1 MANAVFYNTSKR
13 QNSTLVPSGAGVTL
27 DVLLKDD
34 TSFLNPVLRLSY
46 AGIPAFSMCQFGGRY
61 YFIDDIVSV
70 HNNLWDVYCRVD
82 VLATWKSA
90 ILATTAF
97 VLYDE
102 TANTDIV
109 DGRLPIQTDETV
121 SVNNITYFS
130 PYYSATGCYLLTAV
144 NRDGCFTYTMSE
156 GELTQFLNGLINF
169 INGHITGATVEDAV
183 TEVGKMLIGSGN
195 VMDNIKGLCWVPFN
209 SSDLG
214 SVSRI
219 LAVGLYDNNDTC
231 TYVTGLANISWTQRI
246 NIPWQTTGWRRTQP
260 YTQVYVY
267 IPYIGTVMIPA
278 GNITQES
285 ALDVRFSINKRNG
298 AMGVDIYGAASGER
312 VYTGSGSTAVSI
324 PIGASAL
331 NAGALV
337 TGGIAVAAN
346 LLTGNVLGAAAN
358 AFNSVQSNP
367 QSAGGIAGGAG
378 SGLTQ
383 DLICF
388 TVFHN
393 VSDTPAN
400 MELGTPTFK
409 TKSLGT
415 LSGYVQCDNASVA
428 GAMTQQERNEINTLL
443 NGGIYIE

>member
-1 MANAVFYNTSKR
+1 MANAVFYTTSKR

-34 TSFLNPVLRLSY
+34 TSLLNPVLRFSY
-46 AGIPAFSMCQFGGRY
+46 SGAPTFSMCQFAGRY
-61 YFIDDIVSV
+61 YFIDDVVSV
-70 HNNLWDVYCRVD
+70 HNNLWDIYCRVD
-82 VLATWKSA
+82 TLATWKSA
-90 ILATTAF
+90 ILTTTAF

-109 DGRLPIQTDETV
+109 DGRLPIQTDESV

-144 NRDGCFTYTMSE
+144 NRDGCFTYVMSE
-156 GELTQFLNGLINF
+156 AQLTQFMAGLINW
-169 INGHITGATVEDAV
+169 INGEITSTTVEGTIA
-183 TEVGKMLIGSGN
+183 EVGKMIIGSGN
-195 VMDNIKGLCWVPFN
+195 VLDNIKGLCWIPFN
-209 SSDLG
+209 ASDIAQQ
-214 SVSRI
+214 SRFI
-219 LAVGLYDNNDTC
+219 AVGLYDNNENGL
-231 TYVTGLANISWTQRI
+231 YITGMANISWTQRI

-278 GNITQES
+278 GNITQET
-285 ALDVRFSINKRNG
+285 ALDVRFSVNKRNG

-312 VYTGSGSTAVSI
+312 VYTGSGSTAVSM
-324 PIGASAL
+324 PIGSSAL
-331 NAGALV
+331 NVGALV
-337 TGGIAVAAN
+337 TGRIASAAA
-346 LLTGNVLGAAAN
+346 LVMGNFIGAAAS
-358 AFNSVQSNP
+358 AINSVQSNP

-388 TVFHN
+388 TVFHD
-393 VSDTPAN
+393 VSDIPTN

-409 TKSLGT
+409 TKSLGA

-428 GAMTQQERNEINTLL
+428 GAMTQQERNTINTFL

>member
-1 MANAVFYNTSKR
+1 MATAIFYTASKR
-13 QNSTLVPSGAGVTL
+13 ENSTLAPSGAGVSL
-27 DVLLKDD
+27 DVLIKDT
-34 TSFLNPVLRLSY
+34 TSFLNPVFRISY
-46 AGIPAFSMCQFGGRY
+46 SSRPAFSMCSFEGRY
-61 YFIDDIVSV
+61 YFVDDIISV
-70 HNNLWDVYCRVD
+70 HNNLWDIVCRVD
-82 VLATWKSA
+82 ALATWKSA
-90 ILATTAF
+90 IQATTAF

-109 DGRLPIQTDETV
+109 DGRLPIETDENV
-121 SVNNITYFS
+121 SINNVTYFS

-156 GELTQFLNGLINF
+156 GELTQFLTGLINF

-183 TEVGKMLIGSGN
+183 TEVGKMLVGSGN

-278 GNITQES
+278 GNITQETS
-285 ALDVRFSINKRNG
+285 LDVRFSVNKRNG
-298 AMGVDIYGAASGER
+298 AMGVDIYGTASGER

-331 NAGALV
+331 NAGAMV

-358 AFNSVQSNP
+358 AFNSIQSNP

-388 TVFHN
+388 TVFHD
-393 VSDTPAN
+393 VSDNPAA
-400 MELGTPTFK
+400 MALGTPAFA
-409 TKSLGT
+409 TKSLST
-415 LSGYVQCDNASVA
+415 LSGYIQCQGASVS
-428 GAMTQQERNEINTLL
+428 GAMTAQERTIINNYL
-443 NGGIYIE
+443 NGGFYLE

>member
-1 MANAVFYNTSKR
+1 M
-13 QNSTLVPSGAGVTL
+13 
-27 DVLLKDD
+27 
-34 TSFLNPVLRLSY
+34 
-46 AGIPAFSMCQFGGRY
+46 
-61 YFIDDIVSV
+61 DDIISV
-70 HNNLWDVYCRVD
+70 HNNLWDIACRVD
-82 VLATWKSA
+82 ALGSWKSA
-90 ILATTAF
+90 IQATTAF

-102 TANTDIV
+102 TANTDII

-121 SVNNITYFS
+121 SVNNVTYFS

-156 GELTQFLNGLINF
+156 GELTQFLTGLINF

-183 TEVGKMLIGSGN
+183 TEVGKMLVGSGN

-209 SSDLG
+209 ASDLG

-231 TYVTGLANISWTQRI
+231 TYVTGMANISWTQRI
-246 NIPWQTTGWRRTQP
+246 NIPWQSTGWRRSQP

-285 ALDVRFSINKRNG
+285 ALDVRFSVNKRNG
-298 AMGVDIYGAASGER
+298 AMGVDIYGASSGER

-324 PIGASAL
+324 PVGASAL

-346 LLTGNVLGAAAN
+346 LLTGNILGAAAN

-388 TVFHN
+388 TVFHD
-393 VSDTPAN
+393 VSDNPAS
-400 MELGTPTFK
+400 MALGTPTFA
-409 TKSLGT
+409 TKSLGS
-415 LSGYVQCDNASVA
+415 LSGYIQCQGASVS
-428 GAMTQQERNEINTLL
+428 GAMTAQERQIINNYL
-443 NGGIYIE
+443 NGGFYLE